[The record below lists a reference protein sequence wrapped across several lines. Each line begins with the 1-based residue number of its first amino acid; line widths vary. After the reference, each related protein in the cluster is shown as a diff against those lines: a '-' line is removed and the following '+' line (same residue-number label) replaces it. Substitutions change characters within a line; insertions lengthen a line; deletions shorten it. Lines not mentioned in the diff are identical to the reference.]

1 MSDLSL
7 FNLFDEEQEDV
18 NEVIKE
24 LSHTCNSCRLSVIHP
39 MNQGMTQR
47 GNPKAKIAVIA
58 EAPGDTE
65 LMDVNVPIP
74 TPSGWV
80 KNGDLKTADQIFGQ
94 DGKIYNVLDAHPIKE
109 EPIYRVFFD
118 DNTSVDVHA
127 GHLWT
132 TKNRYERRKGKIGS
146 VKRTDKILQ
155 TINYKEGNS
164 TRANHSIDLCKAVE
178 LPEKGLLIHPYV
190 LGCWLGDGNSANN
203 GFTTVDPEILI
214 RMQEVAQISNKLW
227 KTSEGKAPVYAL
239 EILGSLKPIRN
250 AYTGKFM
257 SGYNFMTELKSL
269 GVLNNKHIPK
279 NYLWSSKEQRLE
291 LLRGLM
297 DTNGCATQ
305 RGQCKF
311 SNTNK
316 SIVDGVYQLACSL
329 GIKATIVGPILEKA
343 KYSKVTKKWYQPTI
357 AIYDVL
363 WSSNVPVFGLKR
375 KADRLPK
382 ENRSTVKKRYITNIQ
397 ILPEN
402 KQMRCLTVDN
412 PTGLYLFGHNFNV
425 THNTERGI
433 PLVGRSGQ
441 EFEKWMKHIGL
452 NPRTDM
458 WISNVIQCFP
468 GESLVSATKID
479 GAFRRFYTGPM
490 IRIKT
495 TVSEFSGTPNH
506 PILTQRGWI
515 PLNALKNGDQL
526 VNSKSGG
533 DIMFT
538 EPQITN
544 VPTKFVE
551 LFSSLLKL
559 GNLKRVIG
567 SSEDFHSDGINSE
580 VDIIDIDRVLRN
592 TNKSSFFQKSLNFF
606 LKPSNKTVA
615 LLSRFGLR
623 HFGILDPVRRPFILQ
638 NIMSILCQKFFSFGA
653 SLT

>member
-297 DTNGCATQ
+297 DTDGCATQ

-441 EFEKWMKHIGL
+441 EFERWMKLIGI
-452 NPRTDM
+452 NVRTEL
-458 WISNVIQCFP
+458 WISNVIQCQPQKGIKDGKPAQDHPKSDEIVACFGPRSMRVLQAMPNLEVVITMGWVAAKALLGGEP
-468 GESLVSATKID
+468 G
-479 GAFRRFYTGPM
+479 
-490 IRIKT
+490 IKT
-495 TVSEFSGTPNH
+495 HEGQWF
-506 PILTQRGWI
+506 
-515 PLNALKNGDQL
+515 
-526 VNSKSGG
+526 
-533 DIMFT
+533 
-538 EPQITN
+538 E
-544 VPTKFVE
+544 
-551 LFSSLLKL
+551 SSLLPGKAIFCL
-559 GNLKRVIG
+559 VHP
-567 SSEDFHSDGINSE
+567 SY
-580 VDIIDIDRVLRN
+580 VLRQKDVN
-592 TNKSSFFQKSLNFF
+592 PDAAGPTERCLEFFKYEYLQGNKD
-606 LKPSNKTVA
+606 
-615 LLSRFGLR
+615 
-623 HFGILDPVRRPFILQ
+623 ILGFAKKVKEEREL
-638 NIMSILCQKFFSFGA
+638 
-653 SLT
+653 